1 MTQLA
6 NLSVLLTGFTK
17 NLTRESES
25 VWLNFENSDGDRLR
39 MGLNPYG
46 ALNVTS
52 SYKSDDLSEKDVD
65 DLQQGLVCINAGVSD
80 TWDCKFLIP
89 WDMMPLDSGDAYY
102 FQVG

>member
-1 MTQLA
+1 
-6 NLSVLLTGFTK
+6 
-17 NLTRESES
+17 
-25 VWLNFENSDGDRLR
+25 

-65 DLQQGLVCINAGVSD
+65 DLQQGLVCSNAGVSD

-102 FQVG
+102 FQVGRVMVRFETARNITSHFGQIVSTAA